1 LGWSGQFA
9 GGVGLHGR
17 APSPVHNKERSPT
30 LYCLVIQFE
39 STTTRAF
46 HACWELINSAS
57 EPQKR
62 TKKGQL
68 AINDD
73 HRLLMDFVSSPR
85 AHLMHALG
93 YASAPFLE
101 PDRST
106 NQKENIR
113 VSSCVIDPPRP
124 PPVAVVWQHKLE
136 IVNAT
141 VQ

>member
-1 LGWSGQFA
+1 
-9 GGVGLHGR
+9 
-17 APSPVHNKERSPT
+17 VHNKERSPT

-85 AHLMHALG
+85 ALLDTPAIWVNKITARPFWSRIG
-93 YASAPFLE
+93 QQTKRRTYESA
-101 PDRST
+101 
-106 NQKENIR
+106 
-113 VSSCVIDPPRP
+113 
-124 PPVAVVWQHKLE
+124 A
-136 IVNAT
+136 A
-141 VQ
+141 

>member
-1 LGWSGQFA
+1 LPRHSIR
-9 GGVGLHGR
+9 V
-17 APSPVHNKERSPT
+17 NNN
-30 LYCLVIQFE
+30 
-39 STTTRAF
+39 TRF
-46 HACWELINSAS
+46 SRL
-57 EPQKR
+57 R
-62 TKKGQL
+62 KK
-68 AINDD
+68 NED

>member
-1 LGWSGQFA
+1 
-9 GGVGLHGR
+9 
-17 APSPVHNKERSPT
+17 VHNKERSPT
-30 LYCLVIQFE
+30 LCCLVIQLE

-106 NQKENIR
+106 KRKGEHSQQQR
-113 VSSCVIDPPRP
+113 DRS
-124 PPVAVVWQHKLE
+124 
-136 IVNAT
+136 AT
-141 VQ
+141 STACRCRWAAQATSTPESLN